1 MVIWYVTPSL
11 VSFAL
16 EQPEMFSSHD
26 YKHSNVRQ
34 NFSLCPLYLLYFNIF
49 FLIKNSCQNL
59 IFHLP
64 CLILISIDYVFLW
77 TERIL
82 LLIIPS
88 YFLFQLSLSN
98 IDHTQTYSFLSIL
111 IAGNRNT
118 VPTIIDEDPVFFLH
132 CINIGIS
139 LKFKIF

>member
-1 MVIWYVTPSL
+1 MTPSL

-16 EQPEMFSSHD
+16 EQPEMLSSHD
-26 YKHSNVRQ
+26 YKDSNVRQ
-34 NFSLCPLYLLYFNIF
+34 NFSLYPLYILYFNMF
-49 FLIKNSCQNL
+49 FLIKNSCPNL

-98 IDHTQTYSFLSIL
+98 IDHTQIYSFLYIF
-111 IAGNRNT
+111 IAGNRNIIIII
-118 VPTIIDEDPVFFLH
+118 TIIDEGPVFFLH
-132 CINIGIS
+132 WH
-139 LKFKIF
+139 FT

>member
-1 MVIWYVTPSL
+1 MTPSL

-16 EQPEMFSSHD
+16 EQPEMLSSHD
-26 YKHSNVRQ
+26 YKDSNVRQ
-34 NFSLCPLYLLYFNIF
+34 NFSLYPLYILYFNMF
-49 FLIKNSCQNL
+49 FLIKNSCPNL

-88 YFLFQLSLSN
+88 YFLFNYLFQILIILRLTPFYLSLLQEIEISLSLSPLLMRVLF
-98 IDHTQTYSFLSIL
+98 SF
-111 IAGNRNT
+111 
-118 VPTIIDEDPVFFLH
+118 
-132 CINIGIS
+132 CIGIS
-139 LKFKIF
+139 LK